1 MNIFQWLESEIT
13 RVTEQPFVITQKQV
27 IGGGDVSQAYH
38 LCGEGADYFV
48 KLNNRVYAGMFENE
62 ARGLQTLGQFGSI
75 KVPCVVTFG
84 EFEQYRYLVLQYVQ
98 MQKRGDIADFATT
111 LARLHLNTHS
121 QFGFDHDNT
130 IGTTAQINQWQSDW
144 GQFFCEQRLVYQF
157 KLLEQLHISPGLIK
171 KGRLLLPKLSRYLNQ
186 HKPKP
191 ALVHGDLWTGN
202 FAFDQQGE
210 PLIYDPACYYG
221 DHEVDLAMLAL
232 IIKSIRLIVVIVNES
247 SLITFIIYLTMLI
260 FLVKVMCTNLS

>member
-75 KVPCVVTFG
+75 KVPCIVTFG

-111 LARLHLNTHS
+111 LARLHLNSHS

-144 GQFFCEQRLVYQF
+144 GQFFVN
-157 KLLEQLHISPGLIK
+157 KGLLI
-171 KGRLLLPKLSRYLNQ
+171 
-186 HKPKP
+186 
-191 ALVHGDLWTGN
+191 
-202 FAFDQQGE
+202 
-210 PLIYDPACYYG
+210 
-221 DHEVDLAMLAL
+221 
-232 IIKSIRLIVVIVNES
+232 
-247 SLITFIIYLTMLI
+247 
-260 FLVKVMCTNLS
+260 NLSCLSNCTYRRG